1 MSKIFDM
8 ETVMSFREISAW
20 VMGLVM
26 LATGLSYAKAAFGAG
41 APPIAAFAPYFALV
55 IVATIIAQIVLAS
68 LMPKAADAPADERE
82 RLMLERASHWSGWV
96 LSAGVVVSLGYFLA
110 HEEGDLLFHMVLMSL
125 IVSSVVEYALQAV
138 LLRWG
143 R

>member
-8 ETVMSFREISAW
+8 ESVMSFREVSAW

-41 APPIAAFAPYFALV
+41 EPPIAAFVPYFALV

-68 LMPKAADAPADERE
+68 AMPKAADAPADERE
-82 RLMLERASHWSGWV
+82 RLMLERASHWAGWV